1 MLSSAFRTNVNWEN
15 EYLRH
20 NNDNCM
26 MESIKKYEN
35 MKIETFLRRIIKGL
49 NQF

>member
-15 EYLRH
+15 EYLCQ

-35 MKIETFLRRIIKGL
+35 MRIETFLRRIIKGL
-49 NQF
+49 N

>member
-20 NNDNCM
+20 NNDNSM

-49 NQF
+49 N

>member
-1 MLSSAFRTNVNWEN
+1 MLLLVFRINVNWEN
-15 EYLRH
+15 EYFCY

-35 MKIETFLRRIIKGL
+35 IKIEIFLCRIIKGL
-49 NQF
+49 N

>member
-20 NNDNCM
+20 TNDNCM

-35 MKIETFLRRIIKGL
+35 MRTETFLRRIIKGL
-49 NQF
+49 N